1 MFVNVSLI
9 LPCFNEEKNI
19 QFIVEEFFKIN
30 FLDTSC
36 ELILVNN
43 GSNDNTE
50 AEIDKNIL
58 KFQNEKL
65 FIKKINLK
73 KNLGYG
79 GGIAKGLQEAK
90 GEYIGWCHA
99 DFQTPLEDFFKL
111 YNLIKNKK
119 NVLGKGF
126 RTNNRGFDGI
136 VSTLHE
142 KLATIIL
149 GKHLTEINAQPKIFH
164 KETLKNLKNLPYEWT
179 SIDTYIVYFC
189 KLKKYEIIE
198 MDVVFRNRLYG
209 ESKWKNN
216 TISFLKHIIFN
227 VTYLFKLRL
236 NIAKIH
242 FD

>member
-1 MFVNVSLI
+1 M
-9 LPCFNEEKNI
+9 
-19 QFIVEEFFKIN
+19 
-30 FLDTSC
+30 
-36 ELILVNN
+36 
-43 GSNDNTE
+43 
-50 AEIDKNIL
+50 
-58 KFQNEKL
+58 
-65 FIKKINLK
+65 
-73 KNLGYG
+73 
-79 GGIAKGLQEAK
+79 QEAK

-164 KETLKNLKNLPYEWT
+164 KETLKNLKNLPHL
-179 SIDTYIVYFC
+179 DLVNNTYIVYFC

-198 MDVVFRNRLYG
+198 MDVVFRNSIFILY
-209 ESKWKNN
+209 KNN
-216 TISFLKHIIFN
+216 TISFLNMNKKDPIHILLQGN
-227 VTYLFKLRL
+227 QKYL
-236 NIAKIH
+236 I
-242 FD
+242 